1 MINGTEPAFACPAHW
16 EDQTSMHDN
25 YHQPGLTKRE
35 LFAAMAMQGLLA
47 NPSIIAPNVL
57 NGWSI
62 VNATMSQVSNY
73 ATCWADD
80 LIAALN
86 QEKQNASSPS

>member
-1 MINGTEPAFACPAHW
+1 MNKTVGFHSAYPCVPDAKFA
-16 EDQTSMHDN
+16 S
-25 YHQPGLTKRE
+25 GLTKRE
-35 LFAAMAMQGLLA
+35 LFAAMAMQGLLS

-86 QEKQNASSPS
+86 QEKQDAPTTS